1 MFLRVLKVN
10 TDLEI
15 SACFDVMH
23 HLRPHIVEEGF
34 VEKVRRQYESGYKI
48 IYVTEGA
55 SVASL
60 AGFRV
65 LETMAWGKILY
76 IDDLITHPRYTK
88 RGYAKDILDWL
99 CELAKNKLCDEV
111 HLDSGYQRN
120 DAHRLYLNKGFLMT
134 SHHFS
139 KRVDAL

>member
-1 MFLRVLKVN
+1 MTVLEVN
-10 TDLEI
+10 TDQEI
-15 SACFDVMH
+15 SACFEVMS
-23 HLRPHIVEEGF
+23 HLRPHILEEGF
-34 VEKVRRQYESGYKI
+34 VEKVRRQYEGGYKI
-48 IYVTEGA
+48 VYVTEGA

-60 AGFRV
+60 AGFRL

-76 IDDLITHPRYTK
+76 IDDLITHPCYIK
-88 RGYAKDILDWL
+88 RGYASDILDCI

-120 DAHRLYLNKGFLMT
+120 DGHRLYLNKGFSMT

-139 KRVDAL
+139 KQIEPK